1 MSDQAKQKKDLQ
13 KLAEELQTLEPSE
26 KDLKDEEKDEED
38 VESTTKEIIKFATD
52 DSVKLYLREI
62 GKIPLLKPDQELM
75 VAREIREG
83 GVKGERAKRILVQ
96 SNLRLVV
103 SVAKKYTSPSCS
115 LLDLVQEG
123 NLGLMKA
130 ADKFDYTRGF
140 KFSTFATWWIRQAI
154 SRSIADKSRNIRIPV
169 HMIELASKLRKV
181 KEKLKQNLNRA
192 PNQEEVAQ
200 ALDIDMEK
208 LQELEDLHMRTVSM
222 STQVG
227 NEGSAIADFIE
238 CEGTFNKPDDFTT
251 SQLLK
256 KELKNVIANLSK
268 DEQSVLIMR
277 YGLIEEKGQKTY
289 TLDEVGKLLDLTK
302 SKVKKLEEKALR
314 KLRAQALEGT
324 LKEYL

>member
-1 MSDQAKQKKDLQ
+1 M
-13 KLAEELQTLEPSE
+13 
-26 KDLKDEEKDEED
+26 
-38 VESTTKEIIKFATD
+38 
-52 DSVKLYLREI
+52 
-62 GKIPLLKPDQELM
+62 
-75 VAREIREG
+75 AREIREG
-83 GVKGERAKRILVQ
+83 GIKGERSKRILVQ

-130 ADKFDYTRGF
+130 AEKFDYTRGF

-181 KEKLKQNLNRA
+181 KEKLKQSLNRA
-192 PNQEEVAQ
+192 PSQEEIAN
-200 ALDIDMEK
+200 AMDIDQEK

-238 CEGTFNKPDDFTT
+238 CEGTFDAPDDFTT
-251 SQLLK
+251 GRLLR

-302 SKVKKLEEKALR
+302 AKVKKLEEKALR